1 LNTIAANYI
10 RFADRCLQEAGIDGF
25 FFAAFGCEKS
35 WMDEAQYQEMV
46 KPTDQHVLKT
56 LRHAPILILHIHGE
70 KDTHFDLLKDYDC
83 DAISWE
89 DRLAGPSIGEA
100 REKTDK
106 CFVGGIDHYAAL
118 KCTPD
123 EVVWQGREAIEEA
136 KGRGIILAPGCTFFN
151 DTPPE
156 NILAMREAVGA

>member
-1 LNTIAANYI
+1 
-10 RFADRCLQEAGIDGF
+10 
-25 FFAAFGCEKS
+25 
-35 WMDEAQYQEMV
+35 MV
-46 KPTDQHVLKT
+46 KPTDQLVLNT

-89 DRLAGPSIGEA
+89 DQLAGPSITEA

-106 CFVGGIDHYAAL
+106 CFVGGIDHVAAV
-118 KCTPD
+118 KCTPN
-123 EVVWQGREAIEEA
+123 EVVRQGREAVENAE
-136 KGRGIILAPGCTFFN
+136 GRGIILAPGCTFFN

-156 NILAMREAVGA
+156 NILALKAAVGA